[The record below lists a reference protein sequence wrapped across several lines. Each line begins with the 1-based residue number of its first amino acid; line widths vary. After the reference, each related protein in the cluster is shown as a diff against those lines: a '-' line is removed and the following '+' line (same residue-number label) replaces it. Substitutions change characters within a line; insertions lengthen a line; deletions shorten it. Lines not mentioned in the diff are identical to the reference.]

1 MQIGAVS
8 MNPYIYN
15 TNAVSSKS
23 LNRISAIGSD
33 VTQSKMDVSALL
45 SDDAKK
51 QQNVNPLKPGQSL
64 DFAGILQMQMQMS
77 RLNEARVMQPAK
89 EEEPEDMLKAMP
101 AVNPNEDVAIA
112 GSLADDAM
120 AAIGIQQ

>member
-23 LNRISAIGSD
+23 MNRISAIGSD

-101 AVNPNEDVAIA
+101 AASADDNMVTA
-112 GSLADDAM
+112 SLVDDAM
-120 AAIGIQQ
+120 AAIGIK

>member
-101 AVNPNEDVAIA
+101 AASADDNMVT
-112 GSLADDAM
+112 GSLVDDAM
-120 AAIGIQQ
+120 AAIGIK

>member
-101 AVNPNEDVAIA
+101 AASADDNMVTA
-112 GSLADDAM
+112 SLVDDAM
-120 AAIGIQQ
+120 AAIGIK

>member
-23 LNRISAIGSD
+23 MNRISAIGSD

-89 EEEPEDMLKAMP
+89 EEEPEDMLKAIP
-101 AVNPNEDVAIA
+101 AASADDNMVT
-112 GSLADDAM
+112 GSLVDDAM
-120 AAIGIQQ
+120 AAIGIK

>member
-101 AVNPNEDVAIA
+101 AVSADDNMVT
-112 GSLADDAM
+112 GSLVDDAM
-120 AAIGIQQ
+120 AAIGIK

>member
-101 AVNPNEDVAIA
+101 AASADDNMVI
-112 GSLADDAM
+112 GSLVDDAM
-120 AAIGIQQ
+120 AAIGIK

>member
-23 LNRISAIGSD
+23 MNRISAIGSD

-101 AVNPNEDVAIA
+101 AASADDNMVT
-112 GSLADDAM
+112 GSLVDDAM
-120 AAIGIQQ
+120 AAIGIK